1 MQNPLD
7 KLLEKQGLK
16 YEDLNYSERETY
28 HSTNFNV
35 DAINSGKLKEHVTEM
50 KNSIAMQLTDVDPI
64 QEPHKDLQLK
74 ARLKNYIMLEA
85 FLLAPEKAQKAVE
98 DSLKNIK

>member
-1 MQNPLD
+1 
-7 KLLEKQGLK
+7 
-16 YEDLNYSERETY
+16 
-28 HSTNFNV
+28 
-35 DAINSGKLKEHVTEM
+35 
-50 KNSIAMQLTDVDPI
+50 MQLTDVDPI